1 MAQET
6 FTKESFWSELD
17 ALGEDEVRVRFS
29 VTKQFG
35 DVGPKHEL
43 TKLWLAHKDSAK
55 RDAREEKT
63 LKIAKEANS
72 IARSASREVR
82 KDRIIAIAAIIIAAI
97 AAHEEIMWL
106 ISSVISW
113 FSS

>member
-6 FTKESFWSELD
+6 FTKESFWAELD

-43 TKLWLAHKDSAK
+43 AKLWLARKDSAK
-55 RDAREEKT
+55 RDAREERT
-63 LKIAKEANS
+63 LS
-72 IARSASREVR
+72 LASRAN
-82 KDRIIAIAAIIIAAI
+82 RIAYIAVIIAAI
-97 AAHEEIMWL
+97 AAHKEIKLL

-113 FSS
+113 FSK

>member
-6 FTKESFWSELD
+6 FTKEQFWSELD
-17 ALGEDEVRVRFS
+17 ALGEEEVRVRFS

-43 TKLWLAHKDSAK
+43 TKLWLSDRAEARHAK
-55 RDAREEKT
+55 REARRDRRENIT
-63 LKIAKEANS
+63 LT
-72 IARSASREVR
+72 V
-82 KDRIIAIAAIIIAAI
+82 AIAAAIIAAI
-97 AAHEEIMWL
+97 AARADIKWL

-113 FSS
+113 LSS